1 MRTPALGNLIFLV
14 TSVCFLF
21 VSFTQGSSHEQQQRR
36 RRKPLEKQ
44 VPTSITR
51 RDDNSS
57 NNKNVERLNIRN
69 MTCDYFEQPL
79 NHFALPRRSDLT
91 YRQRYCVYN
100 GYVENMNNATVL
112 FYTGNESP
120 LEQYINNTGL
130 MWELA
135 PRLQAQIVFVEHRY
149 EGKSLPD
156 PSIPNCMA
164 YSSSIQALADYAN
177 FIEKRLF
184 GGDTDSTTSNDGLL
198 QRRPVIAF
206 GGSYGGM
213 LSAWMRMKYPNV
225 IAGAVAASAP
235 IWGFPRNFPTKIDSA
250 WQVIQHGL
258 QQPYPP
264 TKKADTGSDDE
275 NENENHCADNLLASW
290 PLIHLLASTEAGRD
304 LLTRSFRLCS
314 PLANADEGDLLISW
328 AQSPWFDLS
337 EGSFPYP
344 SSYIPFALTHNDNA
358 KLPAWPLQS
367 ACWKNSSLHQDF
379 GIKFH
384 GNLSDVRYQII
395 FDASNKT
402 LISVDWDNATAT
414 QDTLDR
420 LALSDAV
427 ADLLTSVRD
436 AVSVWFNVT
445 LDAPCYNLTAAPNT
459 LVSYQTDPEKYD
471 TTRTH
476 ASPESSFSVLPA
488 LRNSPSA
495 NDDVERNLLLLQNDS
510 TRDNNST
517 EVCQRKM
524 KEGSWPA
531 LCCNEEMYL
540 IITEA
545 SGLGRDAIWPPSH
558 PRGTSTFGDI
568 IDTNALNASD
578 PFCQDPKGFFGYP
591 QDTPDPWAT
600 WYDEYYGG
608 TRIKAHSNIIFSN
621 GLLDPWSAA
630 GVYAKGMDP
639 TAACPF
645 HQCSSQRKKGDE
657 VVPGLYLQN
666 ITETGTV
673 VAVIMDY
680 GGHHTDLMYS
690 SFCDPPSITAARDA
704 EERFVRKWIKE
715 WWERT

>member
-1 MRTPALGNLIFLV
+1 MTPALGNNLLLTV
-14 TSVCFLF
+14 VCLLF
-21 VSFTQGSSHEQQQRR
+21 ASFTQGSNHDGQQRR

-44 VPTSITR
+44 VPTSDR
-51 RDDNSS
+51 RDHDSS
-57 NNKNVERLNIRN
+57 DKNPPRLDIRN
-69 MTCDYFEQPL
+69 MTCDYFEQSL
-79 NHFALPRRSDLT
+79 NHFALPRRTDLT

-100 GYVENMNNATVL
+100 GYVANLNNATVL

-135 PRLQAQIVFVEHRY
+135 PLLQAQMVFVEHRY
-149 EGKSLPD
+149 EGESLPD

-184 GGDTDSTTSNDGLL
+184 GGGDDSSTANDGLL

-250 WQVIQHGL
+250 WQVIHRGL
-258 QQPYPP
+258 QRPYPP
-264 TKKADTGSDDE
+264 TRESHPGGDDE
-275 NENENHCADNLLASW
+275 NEYENHCAANLLASW
-290 PLIHLLASTEAGRD
+290 PLIQLLASTEAGRD
-304 LLTRSFRLCS
+304 LLTRAFRLCS
-314 PLANADEGDLLISW
+314 PLTKAEHGDLLIGW
-328 AQSPWFDLS
+328 AQSPWFDLA

-344 SSYIPFALTHNDNA
+344 SSYIPFALTHDENA

-379 GIKFH
+379 GIRFR

-395 FDASNKT
+395 FDASTKT
-402 LISVDWDNATAT
+402 LFSVDWDNATAT
-414 QDTLDR
+414 RETLDR
-420 LALSDAV
+420 LAVSDAV

-445 LDAPCYNLTAAPNT
+445 LDAPCYNLTAAPNKQ
-459 LVSYQTDPEKYD
+459 VSYPTDQQKNYD
-471 TTRTH
+471 
-476 ASPESSFSVLPA
+476 ASSESSLSLLQA
-488 LRNSPSA
+488 LRNPLSA
-495 NDDVERNLLLLQNDS
+495 SDNVERHLLLKHDAI
-510 TRDNNST
+510 RDDNSIQA
-517 EVCQRKM
+517 CLSKM

-545 SGLGRDAIWPPSH
+545 SGLGHDAMWPPSH
-558 PRGTSTFGDI
+558 PRGTSTLADI
-568 IDTNALNASD
+568 INSSSSNALD
-578 PFCQDPKGFFGYP
+578 PVCQDPKGFFGYP
-591 QDTPDPWAT
+591 QDMPDPWAT

-608 TRIKAHSNIIFSN
+608 TRIEAHSNIIFSN

-639 TAACPF
+639 TSPRIF
-645 HQCSSQRKKGDE
+645 QRPSKRIQGDE
-657 VVPGLYLQN
+657 IVPGLYLQN

-673 VAVIMDY
+673 VAVIMDF

-690 SFCDPPSITAARDA
+690 YFYDPPSITAARDL
-704 EERFVRKWIKE
+704 EVRFVKKWIKE
-715 WWERT
+715 WWET